1 MRAAGYGGGIEMP
14 SGLNGTSFGVSLIQ
28 QLRAVRNVVNNR
40 GEKDNARQQRYQL
53 RVFEDSVQYAS
64 SSHRTAS
71 PDDWKGNAAAPFASR
86 HGGWAQVQGNSNP
99 AAFAVIEVPVTL
111 NEVR

>member
-71 PDDWKGNAAAPFASR
+71 RDDLKR
-86 HGGWAQVQGNSNP
+86 KRGGTVC
-99 AAFAVIEVPVTL
+99 VTPWRL
-111 NEVR
+111 GPSSGQL